1 MGMMETS
8 PTTIAPLLIRNVA
21 TTIFIFADKSLVTLA
36 QKYKL
41 LEHIRYLLVTSFL
54 FFLRLLPSLFPSLNP
69 SDQDHNNNNFHQ
81 YHPLKPPKSENYLPS
96 SSFGDSGIAR
106 ALTQLLSIVNDIP
119 VSSRKY
125 EIVRSLAEKLI
136 DDNHKENFEA
146 LREVNLG
153 VLSAAFSR
161 TLSQLEAAMM
171 EIGRDGGENGGSRT
185 GPVNDRLNRVLKA
198 VRAVRDRS
206 WARFGR
212 GGEGLDR
219 SAEKLAAELLWL
231 GQKLATCGCGEEAVW
246 RWASASNMAWLAL
259 SAEAR
264 LQGSLVKVSAFLFKQ
279 AKELGLEETEEGQ
292 REQERQT
299 MMKMMMSWLPLLCRA
314 SNGSDAPVLSVRERA
329 ELERTLEEMI
339 ERLEHEEE
347 QEEVLSLWLH
357 HFTYSPSSDWPNLHA
372 SYARW
377 CTASRKLLI
386 LK

>member
-1 MGMMETS
+1 MSMMETS
-8 PTTIAPLLIRNVA
+8 PITIAPLLIRNIA
-21 TTIFIFADKSLVTLA
+21 ITIFIFADKSLVTLA

-54 FFLRLLPSLFPSLNP
+54 FFLCLLPSLFPSLNP

-96 SSFGDSGIAR
+96 SGFGDSGIAR

-146 LREVNLG
+146 LQEVNRG
-153 VLSAAFSR
+153 VLSVAFSR

-185 GPVNDRLNRVLKA
+185 GPVNDQLNRVLKA
-198 VRAVRDRS
+198 VRAVRGRS

-212 GGEGLDR
+212 GREGVDR

-246 RWASASNMAWLAL
+246 R
-259 SAEAR
+259 
-264 LQGSLVKVSAFLFKQ
+264 
-279 AKELGLEETEEGQ
+279 
-292 REQERQT
+292 
-299 MMKMMMSWLPLLCRA
+299 A
-314 SNGSDAPVLSVRERA
+314 SNGTDAPVLSVRERA
-329 ELERTLEEMI
+329 ELERILEEMI
-339 ERLEHEEE
+339 EMLEHEEE
-347 QEEVLSLWLH
+347 QEQVLSLWLH

>member
-146 LREVNLG
+146 LREVNRG

-264 LQGSLVKVSAFLFKQ
+264 LQGSLVKVS
-279 AKELGLEETEEGQ
+279 
-292 REQERQT
+292 
-299 MMKMMMSWLPLLCRA
+299 
-314 SNGSDAPVLSVRERA
+314 VLSVRERA

-339 ERLEHEEE
+339 DRLEHEEE